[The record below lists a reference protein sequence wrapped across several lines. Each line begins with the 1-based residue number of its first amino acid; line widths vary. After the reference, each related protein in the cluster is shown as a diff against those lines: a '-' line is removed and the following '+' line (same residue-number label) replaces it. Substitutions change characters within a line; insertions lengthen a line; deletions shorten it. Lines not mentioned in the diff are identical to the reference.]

1 MVVGITVRDLLS
13 VEYFKDFKVIA
24 GRNGLNREIQ
34 GVTVADAPDGY
45 RWKSEKE
52 LCFTSGYVFANN
64 PDFITGIFQGESQM
78 SALVIKRGRYLEEVP
93 EYIIRLSDEKD
104 VPLITMPYGIP
115 WMEAIN
121 QVYVAVINHAIQL
134 FGVGAQSMPYRPQ
147 TADYKGQKIRKIL
160 RAVESDMEFPALLYD
175 VFDNKSYYSSDKFPE
190 ITEKYQLQ
198 ESDYWDPYVP
208 HSRHTLCGSILMT
221 RYRLQRGETQGQPR
235 ISWVTIPIIVG
246 GAPQAYFCVMESRRF
261 LDFCDEYTMRI
272 AYLSLLSIYEQ
283 IVALRDSYNVGFE
296 QLVHLALESNEE
308 DSHRLHYQANQQGI
322 SMEDSYIYV
331 VYQHDHKS
339 FDIRTKRNAVMDLF
353 LHCGLEAKGRMAF
366 LSRKEG
372 LILFRTR
379 GQTVIERKQIEAV
392 LSEFQ
397 SKLSRKYEGMKWTF
411 AVSFEPK
418 RLSDIRACVE
428 KGKKTLKIGRV
439 AFPDRKVLDYSD
451 LGILTWLDIPDDELK
466 ILLDDFSTLM
476 HAEKNRELLYTLKIY
491 LENNMNYSLTAEKL
505 YVNINTIRRRIEKV
519 NELVHVDWNN
529 YYTRIK
535 IGLMLQFMQF

>member
-1 MVVGITVRDLLS
+1 MGITVRDLLS
-13 VEYFKDFKVIA
+13 VDFFKDFKVIA
-24 GRNGLNREIQ
+24 GRSGLNREIQ

-52 LCFTSGYVFANN
+52 LCFSSGYVFAEES
-64 PDFITGIFQGESQM
+64 DFIHGMFQGESRL
-78 SALVIKRGRYLEEVP
+78 SALVIKRGRYLEEIP
-93 EYIIRLSDEKD
+93 EYIVELCDRHD

-134 FGVGAQSMPYRPQ
+134 FGVGTQNMPYRPQ
-147 TADYKGQKIRKIL
+147 TVDYKEQKIQKIL

-175 VFDNKSYYSSDKFPE
+175 LFDNKSYYSSDHFSE
-190 ITEKYQLQ
+190 ITELYQLQ
-198 ESDYWDPYVP
+198 ESDYWEPSVP
-208 HSRHTLCGSILMT
+208 HSCHTLCDSILMT
-221 RYRLQRGETQGQPR
+221 RYRMIRGESHGQPR

-296 QLVHLALESNEE
+296 QLVHLAMESGEE

-322 SMEDSYIYV
+322 SMEEPYIYV
-331 VYQHDHKS
+331 VFQHDDKNL
-339 FDIRTKRNAVMDLF
+339 DLRTKRNAVMDLF
-353 LHCGLEAKGRMAF
+353 LHCGLESRGRMAL
-366 LSRKEG
+366 LSRTEG
-372 LILFRTR
+372 VILFRART
-379 GQTVIERKQIEAV
+379 QSDSEKKWISVI

-397 SKLSRKYEGMKWTF
+397 EKLSRKFVGMNWNF
-411 AVSFEPK
+411 AVSYEPR
-418 RLSDIRACVE
+418 RLSEIRQCVE
-428 KGKKTLKIGRV
+428 KGRKTLRIGRI
-439 AFPDRKVLDYSD
+439 AFPDRTVLDYNE
-451 LGILTWLDIPDDELK
+451 LGILTWLDIPDEELK
-466 ILLDDFSTLM
+466 LLLDDFSTLM
-476 HAEKNRELLYTLKIY
+476 HAEKNRELLHTLKIY

-519 NELVHVDWNN
+519 NELVDIDWNN
-529 YYTRIK
+529 YYTRMK

>member
-1 MVVGITVRDLLS
+1 MGITVRDLLS

-24 GRNGLNREIQ
+24 GKNGLNREIQ

-52 LCFTSGYVFANN
+52 LCFTSGYVFAND
-64 PDFITGIFQGESQM
+64 PDFITGIFHGESQM

-93 EYIIRLSDEKD
+93 EYIIQLCNEKD
-104 VPLITMPYGIP
+104 VPLISMPYGIP

-134 FGVGAQSMPYRPQ
+134 FGVGSQSVPYRPQ
-147 TADYKGQKIRKIL
+147 TADYKGQKIHKIL

-175 VFDNKSYYSSDKFPE
+175 VFENKSYYSSEKFPE
-190 ITEKYQLQ
+190 MMEKYQLQ
-198 ESDYWDPYVP
+198 ESDFWDPYVD
-208 HSRHTLCGSILMT
+208 HSRHTLCDSIHMT
-221 RYRLQRGETQGQPR
+221 RYRLLRGESQGQPR
-235 ISWVTIPIIVG
+235 VSWVTIPIIVG

-296 QLVHLALESNEE
+296 QLVHLALESSEE
-308 DSHRLHYQANQQGI
+308 DSHRIHYQANQQGI
-322 SMEDSYIYV
+322 SMEDSYVYV

-339 FDIRTKRNAVMDLF
+339 FDIRTRRNAVMDLF
-353 LHCGLEAKGRMAF
+353 LHCGLEAMGRMAF

-372 LILFRTR
+372 LIMFRSK
-379 GQTVIERKQIEAV
+379 GQAGAEKRQIEAV

-397 SKLSRKYEGMKWTF
+397 SKLSRKYEGMEWTF
-411 AVSFEPK
+411 AVSYEPK
-418 RLSDIRACVE
+418 RLPEIRLCVE
-428 KGKKTLKIGRV
+428 KGRKTLKIGKI
-439 AFPDRKVLDYSD
+439 AFPEKKILDYND
-451 LGILTWLDIPDDELK
+451 LGILTWLDIPDEELK

-476 HAEKNRELLYTLKIY
+476 HAEKNRELLYTLKVY

-505 YVNINTIRRRIEKV
+505 FVNINTIRRRIEKV
-519 NELVHVDWNN
+519 NELVDIDWEN
-529 YYTRIK
+529 YHTRIK